1 MQPGTSL
8 PVLIDNVRSYPNV
21 PYGRS
26 LSHNSTDSS
35 IHQVLLSS
43 SCLNNPVSSRLSF
56 RKLQSEQWERL
67 LCNKKQQE
75 VKIKRNKSNIDPVLN
90 KDIAHALNENCVFD
104 GNSEC
109 ASMPASVRTN
119 FDNLYEQMNE
129 INENCVFDGNSECAS
144 MPASVRT
151 NFDNLYEQ
159 MNEITLQLAEERLK
173 HKQTQIK
180 AEETLI
186 NQLQDQETHFQE
198 RQERQLRDNKMKL
211 KEHEKN
217 FLKLLNEEQT
227 LSLMREE
234 QLRKELE
241 FLKKSFHTYK
251 AALEKENDEKLQVK
265 LSEALLAMKNE
276 RPKKEEDINKRINE
290 AIFNERNNI
299 HLRHSKEIEK
309 IQKQHQNEIETLKK
323 AVAEATVEQEHLQS
337 LTKEL
342 ASVKLELRE
351 AKKHEIGLTTQF
363 NDPKTKHSEKIG
375 ESKEP
380 RVRSDEKPKKT
391 KKL

>member
-1 MQPGTSL
+1 MQQGTSL
-8 PVLIDNVRSYPNV
+8 PVLIENVRSHPKI

-26 LSHNSTDSS
+26 LSNKSTDSS

-67 LCNKKQQE
+67 LCDKKQQE

-90 KDIAHALNENCVFD
+90 KDIVHSLNEHCVFD
-104 GNSEC
+104 GNSEY
-109 ASMPASVRTN
+109 S
-119 FDNLYEQMNE
+119 
-129 INENCVFDGNSECAS
+129 S

-186 NQLQDQETHFQE
+186 NQLQDQELHFQE
-198 RQERQLRDNKMKL
+198 RQERLLHDNKIKL

-217 FLKLLNEEQT
+217 FFKLLNDEQT
-227 LSLMREE
+227 LSLKREE
-234 QLRKELE
+234 QLRNELE
-241 FLKKSFHTYK
+241 FLKKSFHSYK
-251 AALEKENDEKLQVK
+251 AAVEKQSDEKLQVK

-290 AIFNERNNI
+290 AIFNERKNI
-299 HLRHSKEIEK
+299 HLRHLEEIEK

-323 AVAEATVEQEHLQS
+323 AVAEATIEQEHLES

-351 AKKHEIGLTTQF
+351 TKKHAIGLTTQL
-363 NDPKTKHSEKIG
+363 NDPKTKHSETIR
-375 ESKEP
+375 ESKEHC
-380 RVRSDEKPKKT
+380 VRFDEKPKKT

>member
-90 KDIAHALNENCVFD
+90 KDIAHAL
-104 GNSEC
+104 
-109 ASMPASVRTN
+109 
-119 FDNLYEQMNE
+119 
-129 INENCVFDGNSECAS
+129 NENCVFDGNSECAS